1 MADYTATPVADL
13 AAARVALETIAAPS
27 IGPTTT
33 LGSSTFTWS
42 EMIDM
47 IQELHKVNRGGAED
61 QLFHIELID
70 FYTRL
75 EAEMA
80 AV

>member
-1 MADYTATPVADL
+1 MTTTPVADL
-13 AAARVALETIAAPS
+13 AAARAALETIAAPS

-47 IQELHKVNRGGAED
+47 IQELYKVSNGGAED
-61 QLFHIELID
+61 QSFHVDLID

-80 AV
+80 AT